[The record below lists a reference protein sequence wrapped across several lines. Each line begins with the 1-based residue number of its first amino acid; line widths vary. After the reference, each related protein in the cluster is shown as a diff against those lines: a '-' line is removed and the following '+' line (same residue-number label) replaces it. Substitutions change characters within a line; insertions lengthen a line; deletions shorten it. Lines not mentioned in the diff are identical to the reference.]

1 MIKSSF
7 RVSFRYLLLALRL
20 WPDLH
25 ALFKLPLTAR
35 IAALQEDG
43 PTPGPSC
50 AEVPSFLSGV
60 ANSSSVWKLWQ
71 KSRFLMLQRGKI
83 HYLGAETVFDMLLKL
98 CLRCLKRL
106 FVSAPSPLTLCCGSD
121 VSVTVHCAG
130 KQCSGCCAVTSM
142 NYAHVQWSSVR
153 VKHSGS
159 PAAQCWWNRV
169 QVFTCQSYRR
179 SSSEE
184 THMQTRGAWGAPAG
198 PEAGPACLQIITVQP
213 REKWPLTIC
222 RLDRIKQPEA
232 TSDVLVAKPSCV
244 ADRIC
249 SSFSSFQGRYC
260 GNPPKTESDR
270 LQSRSSASLC
280 RLTTISWLT
289 GNTER
294 EKWWQESRTGS
305 KLQSALITGL

>member
-1 MIKSSF
+1 
-7 RVSFRYLLLALRL
+7 
-20 WPDLH
+20 
-25 ALFKLPLTAR
+25 
-35 IAALQEDG
+35 
-43 PTPGPSC
+43 
-50 AEVPSFLSGV
+50 
-60 ANSSSVWKLWQ
+60 
-71 KSRFLMLQRGKI
+71 MLQRGKI

-130 KQCSGCCAVTSM
+130 KQCSGCYAVTSM
-142 NYAHVQWSSVR
+142 NYAHVQWSSESNTQVLLQLSVGETEFSSLHVR
-153 VKHSGS
+153 ATEGVAVKK
-159 PAAQCWWNRV
+159 R
-169 QVFTCQSYRR
+169 TCKH
-179 SSSEE
+179 
-184 THMQTRGAWGAPAG
+184 TG
-198 PEAGPACLQIITVQP
+198 PEACLRRARGASALQIITVQL

-260 GNPPKTESDR
+260 GNPPKTESNR

-289 GNTER
+289 GNTEC
-294 EKWWQESRTGS
+294 EKWWQESRTVCTHHRSVTMMMMTCLLLLKKTCNSEHLYSWAGS
-305 KLQSALITGL
+305 MQVRWCCNVLAGKHAKIGEEWWR